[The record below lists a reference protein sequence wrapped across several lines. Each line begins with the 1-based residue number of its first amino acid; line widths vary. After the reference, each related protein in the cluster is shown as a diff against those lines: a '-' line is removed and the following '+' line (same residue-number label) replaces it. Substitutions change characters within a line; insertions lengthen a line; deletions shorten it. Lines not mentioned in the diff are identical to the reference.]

1 MSNSIEVS
9 YGTTLKYNSSGTTYT
24 ELTEIL
30 DLKGPMKKRKVIN
43 VSAIADTITFKKGGR
58 LDAGEVTFQC
68 GFVKAGFVILNNLL
82 TANTATSFKLENST
96 NTTCT
101 FSAIVTDVGRTY
113 PDDEKITYDVTL
125 SITGDDTVA

>member
-24 ELTEIL
+24 EITEIL
-30 DLKGPMKKRKVIN
+30 DMKGPMKKRKVIN

-68 GFVKAGFVILNNLL
+68 GFVKAGYTILNGLL
-82 TANTATSFKLENST
+82 TANTATGFKIENPT
-96 NTTCT
+96 NTTQT
-101 FSAIVTDVGRTY
+101 FSAVVTDLGKTY
-113 PDDEKITYDVTL
+113 PDDEKITFDVTL
-125 SITGDDTVA
+125 AITGDDTIA